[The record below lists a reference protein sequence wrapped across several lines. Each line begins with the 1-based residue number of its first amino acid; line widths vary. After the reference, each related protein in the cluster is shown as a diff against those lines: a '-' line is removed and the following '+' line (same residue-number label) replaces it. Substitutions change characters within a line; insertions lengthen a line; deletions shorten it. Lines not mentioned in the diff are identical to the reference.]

1 MEQTVDWSNAL
12 MIALI
17 GLLLVFAMLVLMVFI
32 MKAFGKVFTLHRQ
45 KAPAAKVHMSD
56 EVVVAITTAIKLYKS
71 AIHDSESEMLTIN
84 RIARTYSPWS
94 SKIYGLTSMPERKK

>member
-71 AIHDSESEMLTIN
+71 AIHDRESEMLTIN
-84 RIARTYSPWS
+84 RIA
-94 SKIYGLTSMPERKK
+94 

>member
-1 MEQTVDWSNAL
+1 MEQTVDWLNAL

-71 AIHDSESEMLTIN
+71 AIHDRESEMLTIN

>member
-1 MEQTVDWSNAL
+1 MEQTVDWSIAL

-17 GLLLVFAMLVLMVFI
+17 GFLLVLVMLVLMVFI

-56 EVVVAITTAIKLYKS
+56 EVVVDITTALKLYKS
-71 AIHDSESEMLTIN
+71 VIHDRESEMLTIN

>member
-71 AIHDSESEMLTIN
+71 AIHDRESEMLTIN

-94 SKIYGLTSMPERKK
+94 SKIYGLNNNLTRR

>member
-71 AIHDSESEMLTIN
+71 AIHDRESEMLTIN
-84 RIARTYSPWS
+84 RIARTYSQWS

>member
-1 MEQTVDWSNAL
+1 MEHTVDWPSAL
-12 MIALI
+12 MVALV
-17 GLLLVFAMLVLMVFI
+17 GFLLVIVMLILMVFV

-71 AIHDSESEMLTIN
+71 AIHDRESEMLTIN

>member
-71 AIHDSESEMLTIN
+71 AIHDRESEMLTIN

>member
-56 EVVVAITTAIKLYKS
+56 EVVVAITTALKLYKS
-71 AIHDSESEMLTIN
+71 VIHDRESEMLTIN

-94 SKIYGLTSMPERKK
+94 SKLYGLTSMPERKK